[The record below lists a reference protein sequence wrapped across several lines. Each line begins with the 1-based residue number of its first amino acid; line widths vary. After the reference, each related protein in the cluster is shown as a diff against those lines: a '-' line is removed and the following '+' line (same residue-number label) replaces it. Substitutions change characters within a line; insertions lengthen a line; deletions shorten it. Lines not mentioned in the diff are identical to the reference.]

1 MKKLLKKI
9 IPDWMI
15 NIYHWKLALLG
26 ALVYGWPSKKIKV
39 IGVTGTKGKSTVV
52 VLAGKILQE
61 NITPSQSP
69 PYQGGEEK
77 SKSLLTSLYGKGG
90 AENPPQPSP
99 LKGEGEI
106 VNPPTPLCVRGAED
120 EWDCIKGEKETA
132 PFVRGGAGGLRIGW
146 ISSLTI
152 NDGKNEKMNPYHMTM
167 PGRFFIQK
175 TLARM
180 VKNGCEYALVEV
192 TSEGIKQH
200 RHRFIKWAGAVFTNL
215 ATEHIEAHGG
225 FEKYREAKEKL
236 FATASKNQESFGVY
250 NLDDSNVEWFLRYPV
265 SKKYGYGFLTSPPAV
280 AEAMAGKQPS
290 PLKGE
295 GVNPPTHLSRGG
307 EGGLEK
313 VQISN
318 VRLNANGSEFEIN
331 NVKFKTNLLGEFN
344 IYNCAAAAAIG
355 VACGISLEVAAQAL
369 GKIQSIP
376 GRLEIINE
384 GQDFIVVVDL
394 AHTPDSF
401 EQVFKLF
408 KKLKNSPHPN
418 PPLEKGRENMGKII
432 SVFGSAGGGR
442 DKWKR
447 PELGRI
453 ASENS
458 DIIIITN
465 EDPYEE
471 NPQTIV
477 DEIAV
482 GCKNTKPE
490 IILDRRA
497 AISRALSLAQEGD
510 IVLILGK
517 GTEQTMVIGNKKY
530 NWDDRFVVREEIK
543 KLKNSSSC

>member
-9 IPDWMI
+9 IPDWMLSV
-15 NIYHWKLALLG
+15 YHWKLALIG
-26 ALVYGWPSKKIKV
+26 ALVYGWPSRKIKV

-52 VLAGKILQE
+52 MLAGKILQE
-61 NITPSQSP
+61 NIIS
-69 PYQGGEEK
+69 
-77 SKSLLTSLYGKGG
+77 
-90 AENPPQPSP
+90 PQPSP
-99 LKGEGEI
+99 SKGEGENSKSLPTSLDGKGGEE
-106 VNPPTPLCVRGAED
+106 NPPNPPLR
-120 EWDCIKGEKETA
+120 KGGMKS
-132 PFVRGGAGGLRIGW
+132 VGW

-152 NDGKNEKMNPYHMTM
+152 NDGNEEKMNPFHMTM

-175 TLARM
+175 TLRQM
-180 VKNGCEYALVEV
+180 VKNGCEYAIIEV

-236 FATASKNQESFGVY
+236 FAAAAKNENSFGVY
-250 NLDDSNVEWFLRYPV
+250 NLDDENAQNFLAYGIKNKHGYALKNNFQFSIFNFQSILNIKNVKLD
-265 SKKYGYGFLTSPPAV
+265 
-280 AEAMAGKQPS
+280 
-290 PLKGE
+290 
-295 GVNPPTHLSRGG
+295 
-307 EGGLEK
+307 
-313 VQISN
+313 
-318 VRLNANGSEFEIN
+318 ANGSEFEIN
-331 NVKFKTNLLGEFN
+331 GIEFRINLLGEFN
-344 IYNCAAAAAIG
+344 VYNCAAAAAIG
-355 VACGISLEVAAQAL
+355 LACGVKLEDASRAL
-369 GKIQSIP
+369 GKIESIP

-384 GQDFIVVVDL
+384 GQDFIVIVDL
-394 AHTPDSF
+394 AHTSDSF

-458 DIIIITN
+458 DSIIITN
-465 EDPYEE
+465 EDSYEE
-471 NPQTIV
+471 NPQTIA
-477 DEIAV
+477 DEIAA

-517 GTEQTMVIGNKKY
+517 GTEQTMIIGDKQY
-530 NWDDRFVVREEIK
+530 DWDDRLVAREEIK
-543 KLKNSSSC
+543 KVSKSSK